1 MVFNRGERMK
11 KVLAVFIMWILIL
24 AGVMSAAGCSMRLR
38 KIRFGTAGIG
48 GNYYSFGKTFSEF
61 LMGDI
66 PSVDV
71 KVLSTAG
78 SAENL
83 KMITGKKP
91 ELELAIIQA
100 DILNEMEVEKDASFG
115 AVAGMYAE
123 ALQIVVRQDSGI
135 QSVEDLKGKT
145 VSLGES
151 SSGTER
157 NAQVVL
163 EAYGLND
170 GDYEAC
176 HLKYTDASGALED
189 GSIDAFFCT
198 MGIPTSTIRTLAGK
212 IPIRLLDV
220 DADLAED
227 IMREH
232 PFYVSYTIPAGTYTG
247 QKSEVRTIG
256 VKSVLV
262 AHNSLSTDMVNKI
275 TNSLFA
281 HAKELKYA
289 VWVDYEPD
297 PQEAVTD
304 LPIPLHEGARS
315 WYESNGIALPD

>member
-1 MVFNRGERMK
+1 MK
-11 KVLAVFIMWILIL
+11 KMLTFFILWMLVLAGILS
-24 AGVMSAAGCSMRLR
+24 MAGCSMRFR
-38 KIRFGTAGIG
+38 KVRIGTAGIG

-66 PSVDV
+66 STVDV
-71 KVLSTAG
+71 KVISTAG

-83 KMITGKKP
+83 KMITGQKP
-91 ELELAIIQA
+91 QIDLAIIQA
-100 DILNEMEVEKDASFG
+100 DILNEMEEEKDLAIG

-123 ALQIVVRQDSGI
+123 ALQIAVRQDSGI
-135 QSVEDLKGKT
+135 KSVEDLRGKT
-145 VSLGES
+145 ISLGETN
-151 SSGTER
+151 SGTER

-170 GDYEAC
+170 GAYEAC
-176 HLKYTDASGALED
+176 HLKYTDASRALED
-189 GSIDAFFCT
+189 GTIDAFFCT
-198 MGIPTSTIRTLAGK
+198 MGIPTSSIRTLSGR
-212 IPIRLLDV
+212 IPIRLLEV

-232 PFYVSYTIPAGTYTG
+232 PFYVSFTIPAGTYTG
-247 QKSEVRTIG
+247 QKKEVRTIG

-262 AHNSLSTDMVNKI
+262 AHNSLGRDMVNKI

-281 HAKELKYA
+281 HAGELKYA

-297 PQEAVTD
+297 PREAVTD
-304 LPIPLHEGARS
+304 LPIPLHDGARS
-315 WYESNGIALPD
+315 WYEENGIALPQ